1 MIDIIERLRVSL
13 GKKSAVNKE
22 GERRENEREKPG
34 RSEHAECEY

>member
-1 MIDIIERLRVSL
+1 VIDIIERFWVRL
-13 GKKSAVNKE
+13 GKKSVMAKE